1 MPNFANEKICGYY
14 LYLTSHCVIEAM
26 HAHASKDHRE
36 SGSAKFWVR
45 SDGSVVISKTGNIPA
60 SKLNKIAHYIE
71 KNYKQMYDL
80 WSKYSDQGFYNESC
94 DSAEESDYIDDLI
107 DRMND
112 GLD

>member
-1 MPNFANEKICGYY
+1 
-14 LYLTSHCVIEAM
+14 
-26 HAHASKDHRE
+26 
-36 SGSAKFWVR
+36 
-45 SDGSVVISKTGNIPA
+45 
-60 SKLNKIAHYIE
+60 
-71 KNYKQMYDL
+71 MYDL